1 MVRTESKD
9 IAGVTMAEETGL
21 TTETMLTAQDNT
33 EAGAGTAAEEAKA
46 TEQQASESAAAD
58 AVDEDV
64 AQGAPESYE
73 DFTLPDGIVLSE
85 KVMGEFLPIAKELN
99 LNQEQAQSLINMGSQ
114 LAQEFQ
120 QKALDAWQ
128 EQITGWAEQTRN
140 DKELGGQNLP
150 QSLGVARRALEEFG
164 TPELNQLLRE
174 SGIGNHPE
182 MVRFA
187 LRIGKAIGNDAL
199 VTGASSAS
207 VTDPA
212 SVMYPT
218 MRQQ

>member
-1 MVRTESKD
+1 
-9 IAGVTMAEETGL
+9 MAEDTDL
-21 TTETMLTAQDNT
+21 ITETMLTAQDNT
-33 EAGAGTAAEEAKA
+33 EAGAGTAAEGDQSQ
-46 TEQQASESAAAD
+46 EQQSSKANAEQANAD
-58 AVDEDV
+58 DA

-164 TPELNQLLRE
+164 TPEFNQLLRE

-199 VTGASSAS
+199 VTGASTAS
-207 VTDPA
+207 VADPA